1 VKQIRARLTYAN
13 VMSSIAVFLV
23 LGGATALAAGL
34 AKNSVGTKQLK
45 KNAVTTAKIKNGAVT
60 TAKIGNGAVTGAKVD
75 LGSLGTVPNAAHAD
89 NATNAANATH
99 AANATNATNA
109 ANATN
114 ATNANTVGGRTVTKI
129 FAKLAPGTSQTVA
142 TFGAYSINVTCS
154 GAGNPE
160 ITLAIGST
168 DGDYEA
174 FGNGIAVG
182 AFFNRAQGPTTSID
196 LDGGNVRGITTFSAA
211 QSGGFNATGTVGYDD
226 TNTFNEENVCAVY
239 GQVIS

>member
-1 VKQIRARLTYAN
+1 
-13 VMSSIAVFLV
+13 MSSIAVFLI
-23 LGGATALAAGL
+23 LGGATAFAA
-34 AKNSVGTKQLK
+34 KKIGTSQLK
-45 KNAVTTAKIKNGAVT
+45 ASAVTTGKIKKEAVT
-60 TAKIGNGAVTGAKVD
+60 TSKLKNDAATGAKVKEST
-75 LGSLGTVPNAAHAD
+75 LGQVPSAL
-89 NATNAANATH
+89 
-99 AANATNATNA
+99 NATNATT
-109 ANATN
+109 ATN
-114 ATNANTVGGRTVTKI
+114 AGNANTVNGRSVTKI
-129 FAKLAPGTSQTVA
+129 FAKLAPGSAQTVA

-211 QSGGFNATGTVGYDD
+211 QSGGFNATGTIGYDD

>member
-1 VKQIRARLTYAN
+1 LKQIHKRLTYAN
-13 VMSSIAVFLV
+13 VMSSIAVFLI
-23 LGGATALAAGL
+23 LGGATAFAA
-34 AKNSVGTKQLK
+34 AKIGASQLKANSVKTGKIVK
-45 KNAVTTAKIKNGAVT
+45 EAVTTSKIKNGAV
-60 TAKIGNGAVTGAKVD
+60 NGAKVLD
-75 LGSLGTVPNAAHAD
+75 GSLTGSDINLSTLGTVPKAI
-89 NATNAANATH
+89 
-99 AANATNATNA
+99 NATNA

-114 ATNANTVGGRTVTKI
+114 ATNAGNANTVGGRSVTKI

-142 TFGAYSINVTCS
+142 TFGSYSINVICN
-154 GAGNPE
+154 GGGNPE

-174 FGNGIAVG
+174 FGNGNGVG

-211 QSGGFNATGTVGYDD
+211 QSGGFNATGTIGYDD